1 MALWGGPCNKQPLL
15 KILPKSL
22 QMGEAGATPDTA
34 ALSSPQGS
42 KRALPIN
49 IRYVDDIFISSSS
62 SLPYLVP

>member
-34 ALSSPQGS
+34 ALSGPQGS
-42 KRALPIN
+42 KRPCLSTS
-49 IRYVDDIFISSSS
+49 DMLMTFISSSS